1 MSEIANERATPNNYQ
16 NSEIDRTKVI
26 SEGIIGDGHFGEV
39 DR

>member
-1 MSEIANERATPNNYQ
+1 MNEIASERVSP